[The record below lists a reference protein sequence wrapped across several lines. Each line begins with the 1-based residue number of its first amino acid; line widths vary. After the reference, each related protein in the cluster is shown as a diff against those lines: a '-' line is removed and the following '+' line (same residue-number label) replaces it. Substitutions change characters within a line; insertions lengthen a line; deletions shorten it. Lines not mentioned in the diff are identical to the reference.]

1 MSDKVVTLKLGEK
14 LAMPDEQIEVFEPKG
29 PLEFK
34 RTNTNDLMAATFP
47 PLKAIVPGYVYG
59 GFAVLAGRQ
68 ATTSLRTDADAW
80 AGDLT

>member
-1 MSDKVVTLKLGEK
+1 
-14 LAMPDEQIEVFEPKG
+14 
-29 PLEFK
+29 
-34 RTNTNDLMAATFP
+34 LMAATFP